1 MVFKHVYIANI
12 AISRCTL
19 EWFFEKWT
27 NFDLIFVHNCKKEK
41 RVQKTCFLEK
51 WIYLQYCRYFFIF
64 CKKNCDCN
72 IFYKKK
78 NIKKNL
84 IIYIN
89 VQKK

>member
-1 MVFKHVYIANI
+1 MFFKLLYIANI
-12 AISRCTL
+12 AKSRCTF

-27 NFDLIFVHNCKKEK
+27 FHEILKCPKWQNIYKGTKPVFLKKS
-41 RVQKTCFLEK
+41 
-51 WIYLQYCRYFFIF
+51 IYLQYCRYFFIF